1 MVRGPGFFS
10 VKRMGS
16 HLSLQPADPQES
28 AQLNSFIFDFLNADG
43 CRSIMRLFLPKHVVR
58 CSLVVANK
66 SQEFFH
72 AISQIEI
79 SRAILHKT
87 KGEKDDRRV
96 TRWVWGCPPPSWL
109 SGKASTPKAARL
121 GNDGRGHSA
130 CHFPAVGGRMQ
141 HTLALRESQITT
153 SKLIQVMWIRNLTEL
168 HNVCCHSNLAA
179 EMVCK
184 CHCNHIQSHT
194 ECRGRSSC
202 RAHFSRFLDLGGLVR
217 WL

>member
-1 MVRGPGFFS
+1 
-10 VKRMGS
+10 MGLGMS
-16 HLSLQPADPQES
+16 
-28 AQLNSFIFDFLNADG
+28 
-43 CRSIMRLFLPKHVVR
+43 
-58 CSLVVANK
+58 
-66 SQEFFH
+66 
-72 AISQIEI
+72 
-79 SRAILHKT
+79 
-87 KGEKDDRRV
+87 
-96 TRWVWGCPPPSWL
+96 PPSWL

-130 CHFPAVGGRMQ
+130 CHFPVVGGRMQ

-217 WL
+217 WLWVCEYVLGWGDLSFLLDPFHSLQSTHIHILIMYILLVYQLYIYFAFAPEYNTSCNIYN